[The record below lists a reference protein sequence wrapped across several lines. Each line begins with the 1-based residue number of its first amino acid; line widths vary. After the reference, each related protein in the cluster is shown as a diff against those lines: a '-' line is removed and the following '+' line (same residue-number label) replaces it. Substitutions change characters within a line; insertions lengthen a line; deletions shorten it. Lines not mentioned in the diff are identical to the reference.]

1 MPKGQIP
8 WNKGLT
14 KDDPRV
20 AAYAESQRG
29 VSVKSRGAWRIGQS
43 AETHEGIAR
52 SSEKQKGQIRKKWA
66 KEPPKDLKQ
75 YREKV
80 YYWTAKNYKKNKDII
95 NPDNLPRTLHGVE
108 GGYQLDHI
116 FPINEGYK
124 QGIPAE
130 QIAATENL
138 QMLAWKE
145 NRLKGDKL

>member
-1 MPKGQIP
+1 MP

-14 KDDPRV
+14 KDTHPSI
-20 AAYAESQRG
+20 AKQAETQKG

-43 AETHEGIAR
+43 TETHEGIAR

-80 YYWTAKNYKKNKDII
+80 YYWTAKNYEKDKDII
-95 NPDNLPRTLHGVE
+95 NPDNLPRTLNGVD

-116 FPINEGYK
+116 MSVQEGYER
-124 QGIPAE
+124 GIPAE
-130 QIAATENL
+130 LIASSNNL
-138 QMLAWKE
+138 QMLPWEE
-145 NRLKGDKL
+145 NRSKSNK